1 MNIENV
7 NQIKTD
13 FSLLMRSTQSELTK
27 IKNYNS
33 RLAFAFVVLLLIN
46 VSTLGFYFY
55 KNISKSD
62 AATSKSR
69 TK

>member
-1 MNIENV
+1 MNVENV
-7 NQIKTD
+7 NQIKND
-13 FSLLMRSTQSELTK
+13 FSLLMRTTQSEFTK

-33 RLAFAFVVLLLIN
+33 RLAFAFAVLLLIN

-62 AATSKSR
+62 VTTSKSR

>member
-1 MNIENV
+1 MNAEYV
-7 NQIKTD
+7 NQIKND
-13 FSLLMRSTQSELTK
+13 FSYLMRSTQSELTK
-27 IKNYNS
+27 IRKYNS
-33 RLAFAFVVLLLIN
+33 RLAFAFAVLLLIN

>member
-1 MNIENV
+1 MNVENV
-7 NQIKTD
+7 NQIKND

-27 IKNYNS
+27 IKGYNS
-33 RLAFAFVVLLLIN
+33 RLAFAFAVLLLIN

-55 KNISKSD
+55 KNISNSD